1 MVTFGLW
8 RALPR
13 AAEECS
19 LGSMMG
25 VRGRVGGSVRPTDLE
40 GALPSCSCEQLG
52 VRLGV
57 TVDLKLMGF

>member
-13 AAEECS
+13 AAEECF

-25 VRGRVGGSVRPTDLE
+25 VRGRGGASVRPTDLE
-40 GALPSCSCEQLG
+40 EALPSCSCEQLG